1 MKKSTF
7 SLCSFTLL
15 LLYLLYFLWQPY
27 PRSLFKSLGNF
38 WVYQDII
45 TNLIF
50 FFIFFLFLAYAARVL
65 GKPAVY
71 AQFFSR
77 ESAKLFFCLL
87 GIHLSLDLAAQILA
101 SYAPNYARFIWDCFP
116 PACWALSVLAL
127 KKILGL
133 KCQVSFKGRCLL
145 LGLPLLVL
153 FGCLAF
159 DTVDFFRRQ
168 ELIEKY
174 VSGSYPLDSALLNMD
189 YRWEVRNMLLDFSCG
204 IFSFLYFMLSG
215 QKAGSKP
222 EEKYGEGTR
231 TVLRMLLMSG
241 AFFLVFL
248 VKAIILPNNA
258 ILPTYMGHYGTVL
271 EYKLPEEVYDIS
283 YSDVFTIS
291 RADAYGGEVP
301 VYCTSKITVWYNG
314 EDFFSFKT
322 DGYYTGG
329 GGPVTDEILSNCWQE
344 VQLGSVKAAIFAGR
358 EIAWVSGSEKV
369 HIQID
374 KIPDA
379 DENAVL
385 TALCLDRVSNGDWRF
400 FEHGLEY
407 LLKYEPDFIMPYIQ
421 RYADGK
427 FTDRELKYSRNY
439 NPNYIQELA
448 MAALNI

>member
-7 SLCSFTLL
+7 SLCYFTFILF
-15 LLYLLYFLWQPY
+15 YLLYFLWQPY
-27 PRSLFKSLGNF
+27 PRSLFKSIGESLE
-38 WVYQDII
+38 YQDII
-45 TNLIF
+45 TNLVF
-50 FFIFFLFLAYAARVL
+50 FFIFFLFLAYATRVL
-65 GKPAVY
+65 VKPA
-71 AQFFSR
+71 AHTPIFSI

-87 GIHLSLDLAAQILA
+87 GIQLSLDFALYVLA
-101 SYAPNYARFIWDCFP
+101 SYVPNYAGFIWDCFP
-116 PACWALSVLAL
+116 PVWWTLSVLAL
-127 KKILGL
+127 RKTLGL
-133 KCQVSFKGRCLL
+133 KRRVPFKGRGILL
-145 LGLPLLVL
+145 ALPLLIL
-153 FGCLAF
+153 LICFSF

-168 ELIEKY
+168 ELLEKY

-189 YRWEVRNMLLDFSCG
+189 YRWEIRNMLLDFLCATAA
-204 IFSFLYFMLSG
+204 FLYLMMSG
-215 QKAGSKP
+215 EKP
-222 EEKYGEGTR
+222 DIKKEKKYGEGAR
-231 TVLRMLLMSG
+231 TIFRILLMLG
-241 AFFLVFL
+241 VFFPVFF

-258 ILPTYMGHYGTVL
+258 ILPTYIGHYGTVL
-271 EYKLPEEVYDIS
+271 EYKLPKEVYDIS
-283 YSDVFTIS
+283 YSDVFTVS

-344 VQLGSVKAAIFAGR
+344 VQLGSIKAAIFASR
-358 EIAWVSGSEKV
+358 EIAWVSGSDKV

-379 DENAVL
+379 DENAIL
-385 TALCLDRVSNGDWRF
+385 TALCLDRVSSGDWRF
-400 FEHGLEY
+400 FEHSLEY

-427 FTDRELKYSRNY
+427 FTDRELEYSRNY
-439 NPNYIQELA
+439 NPDYIQELA